1 MADTTVAR
9 IKLALEGAS
18 TVEKGLA
25 QVEQKVAGVGKA
37 LIGLAG
43 GLSVAGFASWVRG
56 AINAADEAAKLAQ
69 KTGLAVNEVA
79 GLQLAFRQSG
89 AEATQFVPILAKLS
103 AAAVNGSDALKAMGV
118 QTRNTDGS
126 LKGTRQLLGD
136 VAEKFAGYQDGAAK
150 TALAVKLF
158 GEEGAKILPLLN
170 QGAEGLA
177 AYDETA
183 RKLGLT
189 VETETGKAAERFNDT
204 LDRLS
209 ARVDGSANLM
219 ATQLIPVLE
228 AVSSEIERASKS
240 AGAFSGVGTV
250 MSVALEAI
258 VVAGANVAFVFRG
271 IWREFSTLG
280 AQAVAVAERDFAKVR
295 QIHKDAVADAIRDRQ
310 ELDRFQRQ
318 ILSARGIAELIAGA
332 SDLDEPRFARMIKA
346 GAAAS
351 KTAAPEVAK
360 LGAATKK
367 VADAEK
373 ELAEQRRNS
382 MAVVALRNKMAEEAY
397 KQMQRELAAIA
408 ANSAAYTAELDRQ
421 VLAAYEAAAAAEEQ
435 VALYG
440 LSQVQIAELTLTR
453 LEDARA
459 QALMTALT
467 LDDVRALDAQIAA
480 QKRVVEATRTVETR
494 NIARESA
501 AEAAREWQNAATK
514 IEDMLTDALMRG
526 FENGKGFGENLAD
539 SIVNMFKTFVAREI
553 ARAISQAIMA
563 ALASTNW
570 GSALGGIFGLGGG
583 GGAMGNLST
592 LSSVGGAIYQFG
604 TGASVGTSSAGLGY
618 ANMVGAF
625 GGDSLGA
632 LYTANG
638 GWAGVSAGGGAAGG
652 AGGGAAAGSGWMA
665 AAGYAALIVAAIAI
679 ANNLY
684 DKGYTRAALGLGG
697 AQQQNFMNSSFQT
710 DPRLGNSNIYNTSM
724 ERLNLS
730 VLKGIGLSDKWA
742 DILSGTTRMATLFGR
757 KLAAYGF
764 DVGISGA
771 DVNVGGYQFYKGG
784 LFRSD
789 KTRAMDVDPSDAEM
803 IRQQVSSV
811 RESASAMAGALGLSR
826 EAIDSYTA
834 SLKINFK
841 NAHTAEQQAQR
852 LSEAMEN
859 LHFEMLRAASGG
871 TLTKESF
878 KQTMEQAQASMEQ
891 VGVTAQSI
899 GEIIMQGMLGRMNQA
914 QVGQALAEQ
923 VLGGIYQTIASP
935 FATQIASAFQAQI
948 ITPVFTAILAGVP
961 ISQAISQQ
969 AIANVVA
976 TAQQAAATLN
986 AIFSDAG
993 FRQAI
998 GDIQNAIGGIA
1009 AASVQPAAQVRGLT
1023 SSFSAAGNAAN
1034 AARQAWRSL
1043 TDSIIEEVRRLRGV
1057 IVGDTSAG
1065 LAYTQALFAT
1075 TTAQAR
1081 AGDREAFARLPEIS
1095 QALEE
1100 LLRENSETL
1109 SDFQAGLAANMVS
1122 LMETNSIVAR
1132 RNRFRL
1138 PSYDVG
1144 TNYVPR
1150 NTLAMLHEGEA
1161 IVPKAYNPAAGGVD
1175 NGQVLQVM
1183 TAVLVEMQAMRLSM
1197 SDMAV
1202 GMRGTHEILDRVSQ
1216 GGEALLIEEAA

>member
-9 IKLALEGAS
+9 IKLALEGA
-18 TVEKGLA
+18 TAVERGLV

-177 AYDETA
+177 RYDETA
-183 RKLGLT
+183 RQLGLT
-189 VETETGKAAERFNDT
+189 VETEAGKAAERFNDT

-219 ATQLIPVLE
+219 ATRLIPVLE
-228 AVSSEIERASKS
+228 TVSSEIERASKS

-250 MSVALEAI
+250 MSVALETI

-318 ILSARGIAELIAGA
+318 ILSARGIADLVAGA

-351 KTAAPEVAK
+351 KTAAPEIAK

-373 ELAEQRRNS
+373 ELAEQRKNS

-408 ANSAAYTAELDRQ
+408 ANSAEYTAELDRQ
-421 VLAAYEAAAAAEEQ
+421 VLSAYEAAAAAEEQ

-467 LDDVRALDAQIAA
+467 LEDVRALDAQIAA
-480 QKRVVEATRTVETR
+480 QKRVVEATRTIDTR

-526 FENGKGFGENLAD
+526 FESGKGFGENLAD

-553 ARAISQAIMA
+553 AKAISQAIMA
-563 ALASTNW
+563 ALAQTQW
-570 GSALGGIFGLGGG
+570 ARFITAALGGG
-583 GGAMGNLST
+583 GGGMN
-592 LSSVGGAIYQFG
+592 
-604 TGASVGTSSAGLGY
+604 
-618 ANMVGAF
+618 ANTMM
-625 GGDSLGA
+625 SL
-632 LYTANG
+632 ANG
-638 GWAGVSAGGGAAGG
+638 GGSTYLSALGSSGSALWAGATGTMSAANVAGSLAANYATAGMATSSIAASGAGIDALLATNAAYGTAGAGAAGAGAASAG
-652 AGGGAAAGSGWMA
+652 AGAASSALSAIPVWGWIALA
-665 AAGYAALIVAAIAI
+665 AVVFW
-679 ANNLY
+679 
-684 DKGYTRAALGLGG
+684 D
-697 AQQQNFMNSSFQT
+697 
-710 DPRLGNSNIYNTSM
+710 D
-724 ERLNLS
+724 
-730 VLKGIGLSDKWA
+730 
-742 DILSGTTRMATLFGR
+742 LFGR
-757 KLAAYGF
+757 KLKEAGSMLKIRG
-764 DVGISGA
+764 DEITST
-771 DVNVGGYQFYKGG
+771 GYEFRSGG

-789 KTRAMDVDPSDAEM
+789 KWTETGDRTAAD
-803 IRQQVSSV
+803 QQVIQQFRNV
-811 RESASAMAGALGLSR
+811 QQASAAMAQTLGFS
-826 EAIDSYTA
+826 ADT
-834 SLKINFK
+834 INGFSGTVRLNMK
-841 NAHTAEQQAQR
+841 GVKTAEEAQQR
-852 LSEAMEN
+852 LNEALEDFQWQLWRSVPGMN
-859 LHFEMLRAASGG
+859 MTRDKFREMMQDVAKAVDEAGIS
-871 TLTKESF
+871 T
-878 KQTMEQAQASMEQ
+878 QSM
-891 VGVTAQSI
+891 AD
-899 GEIIMQGMLGRMNQA
+899 IIKAGMIGRMSSA

-969 AIANVVA
+969 AIQNVVA

-1009 AASVQPAAQVRGLT
+1009 AASVQPAALVRGLT
-1023 SSFSAAGNAAN
+1023 GAVSTAGNAAA
-1034 AARQAWRSL
+1034 AARAQWKSL
-1043 TDSIIEEVRRLRGV
+1043 ADSIIDEIRRIRGEVLGS
-1057 IVGDTSAG
+1057 GPAGSAN
-1065 LAYTQALFAT
+1065 LQALFAT
-1075 TTAQAR
+1075 TTARAR
-1081 AGDREAFARLPEIS
+1081 AGSQDAAAQLPGLSRDLLEAARETSAS
-1095 QALEE
+1095 
-1100 LLRENSETL
+1100 L
-1109 SDFQAGLAANMVS
+1109 SDFRALQLSTMASLQATARLVS
-1122 LMETNSIVAR
+1122 SR
-1132 RNRFRL
+1132 YGFRL
-1138 PSYDVG
+1138 PSFDVG
-1144 TNYVPR
+1144 TNYVPTDMVAQVHR
-1150 NTLAMLHEGEA
+1150 GEA
-1161 IVPKAYNPAAGGVD
+1161 IVPARYNPAAGGSDELAKEVKELKAASLATAAAINRLEQGMKKVT
-1175 NGQVLQVM
+1175 NGYNVM
-1183 TAVLVEMQAMRLSM
+1183 RNQEVPA
-1197 SDMAV
+1197 
-1202 GMRGTHEILDRVSQ
+1202 
-1216 GGEALLIEEAA
+1216 